1 MSHLKNFIT
10 DKLEV
15 YIDYLKQNS
24 EHRDLIYKF
33 NTEDYKYMINFFIEN
48 EADLFTKE
56 FYIHIMADNDKHQ
69 LGSIR
74 FDKIEFRDYK
84 LMDLV

>member
-15 YIDYLKQNS
+15 YIDYLKQHS

-33 NTEDYKYMINFFIEN
+33 NAEDYKYMINFFIEN
-48 EADLFTKE
+48 EADLFAKE
-56 FYIHIMADNDKHQ
+56 FYIHVMADNDRHQ